1 VLMASAAFVRR
12 GSLFTV
18 DNFQA
23 EEMANDDRTTTGESK
38 PAPHGDANSDGGG
51 IFAVGTVAAIDEKH
65 GKSDSFTAKRYRQY
79 QPEYGSWKG

>member
-1 VLMASAAFVRR
+1 MASAAFVRR

-38 PAPHGDANSDGGG
+38 PAPHGDANSEGGG
-51 IFAVGTVAAIDEKH
+51 IFAVGTVAAIGEKP
-65 GKSDSFTAKRYRQY
+65 GCVSDSISSRWET
-79 QPEYGSWKG
+79 PEGQTPISTY